1 LILINAN
8 KKVRGNEMKNKTRT
22 NLKRQRGFAMN
33 KATLTILGLALIV
46 VGALLKGQAWTKPEI
61 LSPLGLDLAKTIVG
75 IGYFLL
81 FIQIIDLFFFAPLRQ
96 AISERDSTIEATF
109 DEAENLKANMMQLK
123 EAYEKRLAESEQ
135 EARERI
141 QAALKEAQ
149 AMKDN
154 IINEAKQQAD
164 GFLKRAEEEIQMER
178 DKMLIELRTKVAD
191 MTMIATERIIGKT
204 ADEQK
209 QRQLV
214 RDFIESMEAKN

>member
-1 LILINAN
+1 MN

-22 NLKRQRGFAMN
+22 SFKRQRGFAMN
-33 KATLTILGLALIV
+33 KAVLTILGLVLIV

-75 IGYFLL
+75 VGYFLL

-109 DEAENLKANMMQLK
+109 DEAENLKASMMQLK
-123 EAYEKRLAESEQ
+123 ESYEKRLAESEQ
-135 EARERI
+135 EAREKI
-141 QAALKEAQ
+141 QAALQEAQ

-164 GFLKRAEEEIQMER
+164 GFLRRAEEEIQMER

-214 RDFIESMEAKN
+214 RDFIESMEVKN